1 MAALRDPCSSPR
13 PRSVLPATCRALAA
27 VETAPRRVYLR
38 GAALPGQPG
47 PCSSERGEAAFR
59 CRGWLQG
66 PGRLLPTLNNCLLV
80 CSQNQRPFRLQ

>member
-1 MAALRDPCSSPR
+1 MAALRDPCGSPR
-13 PRSVLPATCRALAA
+13 PRSVLPAACRALAA
-27 VETAPRRVYLR
+27 VEMAPRRVCLL

-47 PCSSERGEAAFR
+47 PCSGERGEAFR

-66 PGRLLPTLNNCLLV
+66 PGRLLPTLNNCFLV